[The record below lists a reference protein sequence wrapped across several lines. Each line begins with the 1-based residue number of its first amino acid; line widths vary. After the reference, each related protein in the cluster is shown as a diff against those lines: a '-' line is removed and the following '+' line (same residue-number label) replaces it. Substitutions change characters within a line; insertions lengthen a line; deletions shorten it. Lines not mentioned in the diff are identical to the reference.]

1 MDAVRTRSKL
11 ALEVVS
17 IIMVSQVGNLEYVIA
32 DLCISLIDIVLLK
45 FGFEDVAGFGVDEAS
60 IISLQQLGY
69 LGTPRSCS
77 IETRANS
84 CSLHVGFGCPITFT
98 ASHSRATLYSI
109 SQWRR

>member
-17 IIMVSQVGNLEYVIA
+17 IIMVSQVLEYVIA

-77 IETRANS
+77 IETLANS
-84 CSLHVGFGCPITFT
+84 CSLHVGFGCPITFA